1 MKKFSVKN
9 AIISAFFGAL
19 GPYFNKQAKFDN
31 SGAIYHWLNDQGY
44 PWAVYIFDVL
54 MIIMMLWSNTISVK
68 YKMLSYKQD
77 GAFIGTTMIF
87 ILGYIFSSGF
97 DYLYDQQ
104 ILPLERILG
113 ALLIILGILM
123 ISWQEE
129 QDKVKKLTNS
139 VLVLVSDREDN
150 PTDPNSPAKLKQRLE
165 ESAQQNYQD
174 EDEKEGA
181 LIDRSLRSGVVSLI
195 SQEKS
200 SLSEPLVDT
209 QPPATPN
216 DCQLLLRQTEESRLQ
231 I

>member
-9 AIISAFFGAL
+9 ALTSAFFGAL

-31 SGAIYHWLNDQGY
+31 SGAVYHWFDDRGY
-44 PWAVYIFDVL
+44 GWAVYVFDVL
-54 MIIMMLWSNTISVK
+54 MIILMLWANTISVK

-97 DYLYDQQ
+97 DYLYDQK

-129 QDKVKKLTNS
+129 EDKVKKVTNS
-139 VLVLVSDREDN
+139 VLVFVPQQEEHD
-150 PTDPNSPAKLKQRLE
+150 DPDSAVNLQRRLQAVEPHKADPAE
-165 ESAQQNYQD
+165 EQN
-174 EDEKEGA
+174 EG
-181 LIDRSLRSGVVSLI
+181 LIDKSVKSGASI
-195 SQEKS
+195 SSASRGPLK
-200 SLSEPLVDT
+200 EPLVEDT
-209 QPPATPN
+209 TPENDHNQMLQQQNGTFPA
-216 DCQLLLRQTEESRLQ
+216 Q
-231 I
+231 

>member
-9 AIISAFFGAL
+9 AILSAFFGAL

-31 SGAIYHWLNDQGY
+31 SGAVYHWFDDRGY
-44 PWAVYIFDVL
+44 GWAVYVFDVV
-54 MIIMMLWSNTISVK
+54 MIILMLWANTISVK

-97 DYLYDQQ
+97 DYLYDQK

-129 QDKVKKLTNS
+129 EDKVKKVTNS
-139 VLVLVSDREDN
+139 VLVFVPETEDN
-150 PTDPNSPAKLKQRLE
+150 GHDPNSPKRLRQKLME
-165 ESAQQNYQD
+165 TEGEDNTEQD
-174 EDEKEGA
+174 KEDG
-181 LIDRSLRSGVVSLI
+181 LIDRK
-195 SQEKS
+195 SQS
-200 SLSEPLVDT
+200 SRGSVDERLANVEPLADAASLQVH
-209 QPPATPN
+209 PPAQALALASTP
-216 DCQLLLRQTEESRLQ
+216 

>member
-1 MKKFSVKN
+1 MKKFSIKN
-9 AIISAFFGAL
+9 AILSAFFGAL

-31 SGAIYHWLNDQGY
+31 SGAVYHWFDDRGY
-44 PWAVYIFDVL
+44 GWAVYVFDVV
-54 MIIMMLWSNTISVK
+54 MIILMLWANTISVK

-97 DYLYDQQ
+97 DYLYDQK

-129 QDKVKKLTNS
+129 EDKVKKVTNS
-139 VLVLVSDREDN
+139 VLVFVPETEDN
-150 PTDPNSPAKLKQRLE
+150 GHDPNSPKRLRQKLME
-165 ESAQQNYQD
+165 TEGEDNTEQD
-174 EDEKEGA
+174 KEDG
-181 LIDRSLRSGVVSLI
+181 LIDRK
-195 SQEKS
+195 SQS
-200 SLSEPLVDT
+200 SRGSVDERLANAEPLADAASLQV
-209 QPPATPN
+209 QPPAQALAPASTP
-216 DCQLLLRQTEESRLQ
+216 